1 MVVSLPTSVAPASAA
16 FLRLP
21 DELLLKVAGE
31 IDGNEASHD
40 LRQLALT
47 HSRFRPIVHETL
59 VCNGVAPVCNV
70 STYIIILSRH
80 PERARRIEKVT
91 LVHGLNDYA
100 YASQRAMRACFAANR
115 VMWPDTSAKDERD
128 MPMLDKM
135 SPVWAR
141 VLFVVLGNLKE
152 LSAKLEDNDASLKYI
167 DSVLDSL
174 PPHNLPNSIH
184 YRLMDLVHD
193 RLESLSVTV
202 GTSAD
207 RVYREANAT
216 LFLNSMKK
224 LKIVTLTGDVLRHK
238 TLSPMIAS
246 ATLPPSVEVLRI
258 YCSQV
263 TFPWKFLN
271 EMYKLKAAGDE
282 LHYLRQVQLFFS
294 LPCRSM
300 ARYLVCQ
307 ADPQQLHG
315 PSTAT
320 VTELLAKWEKL
331 EPSFETYFLNRGE
344 PGGLVLDPRQYKKGC
359 LLNETRCYEEEL
371 GRSLNFWV

>member
-1 MVVSLPTSVAPASAA
+1 MDASTPSSVA

-31 IDGNEASHD
+31 IDRDDNDASRD
-40 LRQLALT
+40 LRQLALA

-59 VCNGVAPVCNV
+59 VCNGVVPVRSV
-70 STYIIILSRH
+70 STYVIILSRH
-80 PERARRIEKVT
+80 PEWARRIEKVT
-91 LVHGLNDYA
+91 LVHGLNDYVD
-100 YASQRAMRACFAANR
+100 ASQRATRACFAAIH
-115 VMWPDTSAKDERD
+115 VMWPDTCEEDEKDLAF
-128 MPMLDKM
+128 LDKM
-135 SPVWAR
+135 SPVWAC

-152 LSAKLEDNDASLKYI
+152 LSAKLKDNDASLKYLYA
-167 DSVLDSL
+167 VLDPL
-174 PPHNLPNSIH
+174 PRLTPNNIYS
-184 YRLMDLVHD
+184 RLMDLVRD
-193 RLESLSVTV
+193 TLESLSVTV
-202 GTSAD
+202 DTSVD
-207 RVYREANAT
+207 RVHREASAS
-216 LFLNSMKK
+216 LFLEHMKK
-224 LKIVTLTGDVLRHK
+224 VKTVTLTGDVLRHRSM
-238 TLSPMIAS
+238 SPMGAS
-246 ATLPPSVEVLRI
+246 STLPQSLEVLRI

-271 EMYKLKAAGDE
+271 AMYKLRAAGE
-282 LHYLRQVQLFFS
+282 KLHHLRQVQLFFS

-307 ADPQQLHG
+307 ADPQQIHG

-344 PGGLVLDPRQYKKGC
+344 PGELVLDPRQYRQGC